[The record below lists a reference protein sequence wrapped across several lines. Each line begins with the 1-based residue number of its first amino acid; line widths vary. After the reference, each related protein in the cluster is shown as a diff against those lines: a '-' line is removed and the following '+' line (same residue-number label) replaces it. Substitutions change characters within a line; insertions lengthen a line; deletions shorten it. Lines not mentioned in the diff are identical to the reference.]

1 MSAGKSHKG
10 PALFAL
16 LDARAVIGSTCLWAW
31 VDALYG
37 SMFFA
42 PLGQRGAFPELAA
55 WTTFLLVVPF
65 SLVPLFGRDLARRA
79 SGSTPA
85 LLAAGAAGT
94 AGSLLFALS
103 AHLACRPLAIAGAV
117 LCALFMT
124 AAILAWGAVYCRDG
138 MRSAVLYVAGGFA
151 CAIVPDLLFLLMA
164 PPAAAIVPAV
174 LPLLSMALLLAM
186 PAAARSYPERAP
198 ATAPAPSLP
207 QSPAGLIR
215 RTLGV
220 SVPTVCSV
228 ALIMLGLGYM
238 QHQISFAPVAGV
250 AQTDSGVTLQIV
262 RGAFSIV
269 LFAVVALFPR
279 RGPIVYRVGLLAI
292 VAGFSLMPFLYGTGA
307 FWVSGA
313 VILVGYTTFDVL
325 IWIVVA
331 QSVYAGLGD
340 APRIVCT
347 VQMVVRSAFCGLGG
361 ILGMALDGVA
371 HAATFPN
378 ADAILVGY
386 LMTIAIVLVLSS
398 RDIWELFDAR
408 PAAPADPAAADARSE
423 RIARLSETW
432 GLTEREREIFALL
445 AIGRTQPWIAENL
458 GISESTV
465 NSHVRHI
472 YSKSNIRNRQELLDL
487 VMEAR

>member
-42 PLGQRGAFPELAA
+42 PLGQRGTFPELAA

-65 SLVPLFGRDLARRA
+65 SLVPLFGRGLARRA
-79 SGSTPA
+79 SASTPA

-103 AHLACRPLAIAGAV
+103 AHLASRPMAIAGAV

-186 PAAARSYPERAP
+186 PAAARSYPERAS
-198 ATAPAPSLP
+198 AAAPAPSLP

-371 HAATFPN
+371 HAAAFPN

>member
-1 MSAGKSHKG
+1 M
-10 PALFAL
+10 
-16 LDARAVIGSTCLWAW
+16 
-31 VDALYG
+31 
-37 SMFFA
+37 
-42 PLGQRGAFPELAA
+42 
-55 WTTFLLVVPF
+55 
-65 SLVPLFGRDLARRA
+65 
-79 SGSTPA
+79 
-85 LLAAGAAGT
+85 
-94 AGSLLFALS
+94 
-103 AHLACRPLAIAGAV
+103 AIAGAV

-186 PAAARSYPERAP
+186 PAAARSYPERAS
-198 ATAPAPSLP
+198 AAAPAPSLP

-269 LFAVVALFPR
+269 LFAVVALFPPRADRLPR
-279 RGPIVYRVGLLAI
+279 RAARHRRGLLAH
-292 VAGFSLMPFLYGTGA
+292 
-307 FWVSGA
+307 A
-313 VILVGYTTFDVL
+313 VPLRNRGVLGLGGGQRRRIHGQFDVL
-325 IWIVVA
+325 IWIVVT

-371 HAATFPN
+371 HAAAFPN

>member
-10 PALFAL
+10 PTLFAL

-37 SMFFA
+37 NMFFA
-42 PLGQRGAFPELAA
+42 PLGQRGTFPELAA

-85 LLAAGAAGT
+85 LLAAGTAGT

-103 AHLACRPLAIAGAV
+103 AHLASRPLAIAGAV
-117 LCALFMT
+117 LCALFMA

-186 PAAARSYPERAP
+186 PAAARSYPERAS
-198 ATAPAPSLP
+198 AAAPAPSLP

-371 HAATFPN
+371 HAAAFPN

-487 VMEAR
+487 VMEER

>member
-42 PLGQRGAFPELAA
+42 PLGQRGTFPELAA

-65 SLVPLFGRDLARRA
+65 SLVPLFGRGLARRA
-79 SGSTPA
+79 SASTPA
-85 LLAAGAAGT
+85 LLAAGTAGT

-103 AHLACRPLAIAGAV
+103 AHLASRPMAIAGAV

-186 PAAARSYPERAP
+186 PAAVRSYPERVSA
-198 ATAPAPSLP
+198 AAPAPSLP

>member
-42 PLGQRGAFPELAA
+42 PLGQRGTFPELAA

-65 SLVPLFGRDLARRA
+65 SLVPLFGRGLARRA

-85 LLAAGAAGT
+85 LLAAGTAGT

-103 AHLACRPLAIAGAV
+103 AHLASRPLAIAGAV
-117 LCALFMT
+117 LCALFMA

-186 PAAARSYPERAP
+186 PAAARSYPERAS
-198 ATAPAPSLP
+198 AAAPAPSLP

-250 AQTDSGVTLQIV
+250 AQAGSGVTLQIV

-307 FWVSGA
+307 FWISGA

-371 HAATFPN
+371 HAAAFPN

-408 PAAPADPAAADARSE
+408 PATPADPAAADARSE
-423 RIARLSETW
+423 RIAQLSETW
-432 GLTEREREIFALL
+432 GLTAREREIFALL

-472 YSKSNIRNRQELLDL
+472 YGKSNIRNRQELLDL

>member
-408 PAAPADPAAADARSE
+408 PAAPADPAAADARSD

>member
-1 MSAGKSHKG
+1 MACV
-10 PALFAL
+10 
-16 LDARAVIGSTCLWAW
+16 R
-31 VDALYG
+31 
-37 SMFFA
+37 
-42 PLGQRGAFPELAA
+42 
-55 WTTFLLVVPF
+55 
-65 SLVPLFGRDLARRA
+65 
-79 SGSTPA
+79 
-85 LLAAGAAGT
+85 
-94 AGSLLFALS
+94 LS
-103 AHLACRPLAIAGAV
+103 
-117 LCALFMT
+117 F
-124 AAILAWGAVYCRDG
+124 
-138 MRSAVLYVAGGFA
+138 
-151 CAIVPDLLFLLMA
+151 
-164 PPAAAIVPAV
+164 
-174 LPLLSMALLLAM
+174 
-186 PAAARSYPERAP
+186 
-198 ATAPAPSLP
+198 
-207 QSPAGLIR
+207 
-215 RTLGV
+215 
-220 SVPTVCSV
+220 
-228 ALIMLGLGYM
+228 
-238 QHQISFAPVAGV
+238 
-250 AQTDSGVTLQIV
+250 
-262 RGAFSIV
+262 
-269 LFAVVALFPR
+269 
-279 RGPIVYRVGLLAI
+279 
-292 VAGFSLMPFLYGTGA
+292 FSLMPFLYGTGA

-371 HAATFPN
+371 HAAAFPN